1 MNPNRHVAVRKRLS
15 FGLIGFVLAG
25 LCAWAI
31 FGRRQS
37 GALDRW
43 MAEMRA
49 KGEKLTLE
57 ELGLNRPARTN
68 AAMEVIEI
76 AASRFK
82 ALERAKVSVE
92 HQPPGEIG
100 DERQRVE
107 WAGTNLHSIIGSVMD
122 WEAFGRELIEL
133 RPELASIREVMR
145 DPPLE
150 SERDYT
156 GASRSMY
163 IVAIREVAQWLHII
177 AMDDLHQGDLSLA
190 HQDLLA
196 LIGMAHLHAET
207 WNVVDQA
214 VRSAIASLA
223 PEAVW
228 NALQAP
234 GWTDQQLAELQNRL
248 ASLSFFKERAQS
260 YRAERAMFGLRVYN
274 EMKTNRNSASSGR
287 LADLPEDAWGFL
299 WKSFWADGDLL
310 MYCQHHPLWID
321 SMETLAVSGSYR
333 QIAPQLADAQK
344 HLDRKFSGIW
354 KYRYPVSGIAL
365 PNILR
370 GQDSLVKNESS
381 RELAIAAIAL
391 KRFELRRGRLPRDLQ
406 ELRPEFLRDLPVDFY
421 DGKPVRYRLEA
432 AGGFTLYSVGAD
444 FQDDGGAPGKDLLWP
459 KPVWPARDSK

>member
-1 MNPNRHVAVRKRLS
+1 MNPKRPLAFRKRLL
-15 FGLIGFVLAG
+15 FALIALVLVG
-25 LCAWAI
+25 LCAWV
-31 FGRRQS
+31 FLGRRQ

-57 ELGLNRPARTN
+57 ELGLTRPARTN

-107 WAGTNLHSIIGSVMD
+107 WAGTNLHSIIGSVLD
-122 WEAFGRELIEL
+122 WDAFGSELSEL
-133 RPELASIREVMR
+133 RPVLVSVQDVMR
-145 DPPLE
+145 DPPLD
-150 SERDYT
+150 SGRDYT
-156 GASRSMY
+156 GASSSMY

-177 AMDDLHQGDLSLA
+177 AMYDLHRGDVSLA

-207 WNVVDQA
+207 WNVMDQMI
-214 VRSAIASLA
+214 RSVIASLA
-223 PEAVW
+223 PDAVW

-234 GWTDQQLAELQNRL
+234 GWSDQQLAELQDRL
-248 ASLSFFKERAQS
+248 ARLSFFKEFGQS
-260 YRAERAMFGLRVYN
+260 YRVERAMFGLRVYH
-274 EMKTNRNSASSGR
+274 EMKTNRNSSSSGR

-310 MYCQHHPLWID
+310 MYCRHHQLWID
-321 SMETLAVSGSYR
+321 SMQTLAVSNSYR
-333 QIAPQLADAQK
+333 QIEPQVAEARNY
-344 HLDRKFSGIW
+344 LDRKLSGIQ
-354 KYRYPVSGIAL
+354 KYWYPFSGIAL

-370 GQDSLVKNESS
+370 GQDRVVKNESL
-381 RELAIAAIAL
+381 RQLAVAAIAL
-391 KRFELRRGRLPRDLQ
+391 KRYELRHGRLPGDLR
-406 ELRPEFLRDLPVDFY
+406 ELQPEFLRELPIDFY
-421 DGKPVRYRLEA
+421 DGKPVRYRIEA
-432 AGGFTLYSVGAD
+432 DGGFTLYSVGAD

-459 KPVWPARDSK
+459 KPIWPSTDSK